1 MAEAVR
7 IEGLTEF
14 RKELRKV
21 AGKDGLAALK
31 AVNVKVAEMIVD
43 RTKPKMSK
51 RSTRS
56 AASLK
61 AAKTGN
67 AAFVRGGGK
76 TAPMFGGVE
85 FGAYRNQPRRVA
97 RGVVKGWNQFDMWR
111 GNASNAGY
119 FLYDTVRSSSEEVV
133 QMYRDGMIHIA
144 RDAFPEGTD

>member
-61 AAKTGN
+61 AAKTAN

-85 FGAYRNQPRRVA
+85 FGAYRNQSRRVA

>member
-1 MAEAVR
+1 MAQAVR
-7 IEGLTEF
+7 IEGLDAF

-31 AVNVKVAEMIVD
+31 AVNVKVAEMIVE

-85 FGAYRNQPRRVA
+85 FGAYPNLPRRVA
-97 RGVVKGWNQFDMWR
+97 RGTVKGWNQFQEWR
-111 GNASNAGY
+111 GNGSSAGY
-119 FLYDTVRSSSEEVV
+119 FLYDTVRASEKDVIE
-133 QMYRDGMIHIA
+133 MYRDGMIEIA
-144 RDAFPEGTD
+144 RDAFPEGHD

>member
-31 AVNVKVAEMIVD
+31 AVNVKVAEMIVE
-43 RTKPKMSK
+43 RTKPKMGK

-76 TAPMFGGVE
+76 NAPMFGGVE

-97 RGVVKGWNQFDMWR
+97 RGTVSGWNQFEMWR
-111 GNASNAGY
+111 GNASDAGY
-119 FLYDTVRSSSEEVV
+119 FLYATVRASSEEVV
-133 QMYRDGMIHIA
+133 QMYRDGMIDVA
-144 RDAFPEGTD
+144 RGAFPEGTD

>member
-1 MAEAVR
+1 MADAVR

-31 AVNVKVAEMIVD
+31 AVNVKVAEMIVE

-51 RSTRS
+51 KSTRS

-61 AAKTGN
+61 AAKTTN

-76 TAPMFGGVE
+76 SAPMFGGVE
-85 FGAYRNQPRRVA
+85 FGSYSNQARTTRRGTVL
-97 RGVVKGWNQFDMWR
+97 GWNQFDAWK
-111 GNASNAGY
+111 GNGAGAGY
-119 FLYDTVRSSSEEVV
+119 FLYDTVRASEKEVIE
-133 QMYRDGMIHIA
+133 MYRDGMIDVA
-144 RDAFPEGTD
+144 RDAFPEGSD

>member
-31 AVNVKVAEMIVD
+31 AVNIKVAEMIVD
-43 RTKPKMSK
+43 RTKPKMAK

-61 AAKTGN
+61 AAKTAN

-97 RGVVKGWNQFDMWR
+97 RGTVKGWNQFDVWK
-111 GNASNAGY
+111 GNQSDAGY
-119 FLYDTVRSSSEEVV
+119 FLYDTVRSSSEEVIE
-133 QMYRDGMIHIA
+133 MYRDGMIEIA
-144 RDAFPEGTD
+144 RGAFPEGTD

>member
-31 AVNVKVAEMIVD
+31 AVNVKVAEMIVE
-43 RTKPKMSK
+43 RTKPKMAK
-51 RSTRS
+51 KSTRS

-61 AAKTGN
+61 AAKTAN

-85 FGAYRNQPRRVA
+85 FGAYQNKARRVA
-97 RGVVKGWNQFDMWR
+97 RGTVRGWNQFDHWR
-111 GNASNAGY
+111 GNGADAGF
-119 FLYDTVRSSSEEVV
+119 FLYDTVRASSEMIIE
-133 QMYRDGMIHIA
+133 MYRDGMIEIA